1 MDKIKNFD
9 IVVNTCLADIESRSK
24 KSDFDKNDFLLS
36 VVNGFEDGKWRED
49 LFRQFVMNNIAQTGL
64 SADERENICTIDPYT
79 QITRSI
85 MNLRLVDCENG
96 QGSEIAEIV
105 LYGIMRYHYN
115 ALPVVPKIF
124 YKQNSNDNAKG
135 ADSVHI
141 VIDEDKMDFTLWLGE
156 AKFFNDIIDERLYDP
171 INSVFEA
178 LGTEKIKKENSI
190 ITNIKDLEYVIN
202 NPDIR
207 KKVKEVLRISELNS
221 NINEHLNRT
230 AAIENMGAFFEREI
244 NQVAARE
251 QYINEVVAKVDDT
264 LRKTFEKLAES
275 TRESV
280 TQLRNNSVSE
290 FDALLKHYSEQ
301 KEEFARMLQ
310 EQREEFAARNAETT
324 ELMKEIRNLADIKA
338 VMGQLVESTKGQTA
352 ILERLVS
359 SLKNQN
365 NGGRREGFPIE
376 SAVQHVSA
384 PVFPKSITYM
394 VATITLLAF
403 MAFGLYVYNSFI
415 AEPRIEV
422 VGVSNEP
429 QQTIVPTS
437 TQVEPNISNDQTVNV
452 DSLESTQSATQEQ

>member
-96 QGSEIAEIV
+96 QGSEITEIV

-207 KKVKEVLRISELNS
+207 KKVKEVLRHDVSIDEVKKRLHVPIMLLHECSITKGARELS
-221 NINEHLNRT
+221 PEYLEEIKHYHLNR
-230 AAIENMGAFFEREI
+230 AERFFMSHNNKQKKEG
-244 NQVAARE
+244 V
-251 QYINEVVAKVDDT
+251 YG
-264 LRKTFEKLAES
+264 FEKIMFHLILFPVPNKENIVNWFVKRAN
-275 TRESV
+275 
-280 TQLRNNSVSE
+280 QIKQ
-290 FDALLKHYSEQ
+290 DA
-301 KEEFARMLQ
+301 
-310 EQREEFAARNAETT
+310 
-324 ELMKEIRNLADIKA
+324 
-338 VMGQLVESTKGQTA
+338 
-352 ILERLVS
+352 
-359 SLKNQN
+359 
-365 NGGRREGFPIE
+365 
-376 SAVQHVSA
+376 
-384 PVFPKSITYM
+384 
-394 VATITLLAF
+394 
-403 MAFGLYVYNSFI
+403 
-415 AEPRIEV
+415 
-422 VGVSNEP
+422 
-429 QQTIVPTS
+429 
-437 TQVEPNISNDQTVNV
+437 
-452 DSLESTQSATQEQ
+452 

>member
-207 KKVKEVLRISELNS
+207 KKVKEVLRS
-221 NINEHLNRT
+221 NISLFLAKAANAFLPKLVYQLEEYGLPRT
-230 AAIENMGAFFEREI
+230 LSRKIQNSGLIDLENDEMEVSDIIEEFKKIGYDKLTESI
-244 NQVAARE
+244 QDIH
-251 QYINEVVAKVDDT
+251 Q
-264 LRKTFEKLAES
+264 FEK
-275 TRESV
+275 
-280 TQLRNNSVSE
+280 
-290 FDALLKHYSEQ
+290 FILKYFYS
-301 KEEFARMLQ
+301 
-310 EQREEFAARNAETT
+310 
-324 ELMKEIRNLADIKA
+324 
-338 VMGQLVESTKGQTA
+338 G
-352 ILERLVS
+352 
-359 SLKNQN
+359 
-365 NGGRREGFPIE
+365 
-376 SAVQHVSA
+376 
-384 PVFPKSITYM
+384 
-394 VATITLLAF
+394 
-403 MAFGLYVYNSFI
+403 
-415 AEPRIEV
+415 
-422 VGVSNEP
+422 
-429 QQTIVPTS
+429 
-437 TQVEPNISNDQTVNV
+437 IS
-452 DSLESTQSATQEQ
+452 

>member
-24 KSDFDKNDFLLS
+24 KSDSDKNDFLLS

-207 KKVKEVLRISELNS
+207 KKVKEVLRHDVSIDEVKKRLHVPIMLLHECSITKGARELS
-221 NINEHLNRT
+221 PEYLEEIKHYHLNR
-230 AAIENMGAFFEREI
+230 AERFFMSHNNKQKIEGVYGFENI
-244 NQVAARE
+244 MFH
-251 QYINEVVAKVDDT
+251 
-264 LRKTFEKLAES
+264 L
-275 TRESV
+275 
-280 TQLRNNSVSE
+280 
-290 FDALLKHYSEQ
+290 
-301 KEEFARMLQ
+301 
-310 EQREEFAARNAETT
+310 
-324 ELMKEIRNLADIKA
+324 
-338 VMGQLVESTKGQTA
+338 
-352 ILERLVS
+352 IL
-359 SLKNQN
+359 
-365 NGGRREGFPIE
+365 FP
-376 SAVQHVSA
+376 
-384 PVFPKSITYM
+384 
-394 VATITLLAF
+394 
-403 MAFGLYVYNSFI
+403 
-415 AEPRIEV
+415 
-422 VGVSNEP
+422 
-429 QQTIVPTS
+429 
-437 TQVEPNISNDQTVNV
+437 EPNKENIVNWFV
-452 DSLESTQSATQEQ
+452 KRANQIKQDA

>member
-64 SADERENICTIDPYT
+64 SADERENICTIDLYT

-207 KKVKEVLRISELNS
+207 KKVKEVLRHDVSIDEVKKRLHVPIMLLHECS
-221 NINEHLNRT
+221 IT
-230 AAIENMGAFFEREI
+230 KG
-244 NQVAARE
+244 ARE
-251 QYINEVVAKVDDT
+251 LSPEYLEEI
-264 LRKTFEKLAES
+264 
-275 TRESV
+275 
-280 TQLRNNSVSE
+280 
-290 FDALLKHYSEQ
+290 KHYH
-301 KEEFARMLQ
+301 L
-310 EQREEFAARNAETT
+310 
-324 ELMKEIRNLADIKA
+324 
-338 VMGQLVESTKGQTA
+338 
-352 ILERLVS
+352 
-359 SLKNQN
+359 
-365 NGGRREGFPIE
+365 
-376 SAVQHVSA
+376 
-384 PVFPKSITYM
+384 
-394 VATITLLAF
+394 
-403 MAFGLYVYNSFI
+403 
-415 AEPRIEV
+415 
-422 VGVSNEP
+422 
-429 QQTIVPTS
+429 
-437 TQVEPNISNDQTVNV
+437 
-452 DSLESTQSATQEQ
+452 